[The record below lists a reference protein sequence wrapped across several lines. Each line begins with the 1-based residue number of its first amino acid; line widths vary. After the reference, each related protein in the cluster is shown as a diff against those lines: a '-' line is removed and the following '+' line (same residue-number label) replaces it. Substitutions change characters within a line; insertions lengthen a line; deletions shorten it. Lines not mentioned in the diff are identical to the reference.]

1 MTRRK
6 QAERQKKHLLK
17 NLNMF
22 ISPVRL
28 CVRNLPP
35 NIDDSKLRTVFSKNL
50 PKTAKMSECKVMRDM
65 GSGSADKAASKEYAF
80 VTLERHE
87 DAMMAL
93 RNINNNPTV
102 FTNDR
107 RPIVEFSI
115 ENRKALLARQKRLDK
130 SREKNPNITEH
141 QKKLFHMEQCKKLST
156 KADKE
161 STKVVVDKQEYSGM
175 TADPKQKGLPTHRGA
190 KVRTDRPTK
199 ISRKDL
205 RKKEEDRKN
214 PKLKKLKRKLAVEGV
229 KENVGDS
236 GPPDAK
242 KTKKE
247 KRKIKKVSATVQKE
261 QASEKKFASLVSQYK
276 STLVS
281 NTEVRKKW
289 FD

>member
-1 MTRRK
+1 MS
-6 QAERQKKHLLK
+6 
-17 NLNMF
+17 NLNSTF
-22 ISPVRL
+22 PILFWSPIFL
-28 CVRNLPP
+28 TDLP
-35 NIDDSKLRTVFSKNL
+35 
-50 PKTAKMSECKVMRDM
+50 
-65 GSGSADKAASKEYAF
+65 
-80 VTLERHE
+80 
-87 DAMMAL
+87 
-93 RNINNNPTV
+93 
-102 FTNDR
+102 
-107 RPIVEFSI
+107 
-115 ENRKALLARQKRLDK
+115 
-130 SREKNPNITEH
+130 
-141 QKKLFHMEQCKKLST
+141 
-156 KADKE
+156 
-161 STKVVVDKQEYSGM
+161 
-175 TADPKQKGLPTHRGA
+175 